1 MDDFRVGPISP
12 YDPDRRP
19 EYPGVVKRR
28 RERRAEDPEMGADE
42 FVTASEASEA
52 EAEAGEE
59 PVQDYYQP
67 SSPEEESE

>member
-19 EYPGVVKRR
+19 ERSGAVKRR
-28 RERRAEDPEMGADE
+28 REKRAEDQELEADD
-42 FVTASEASEA
+42 FVTASEAS

-59 PVQDYYQP
+59 PVQDYYEP
-67 SSPEEESE
+67 SGPAEESE